1 MPAVSVPDIT
11 ILPRIPEPDPL
22 AARPR
27 PVRTVTTAPKGYE
40 GEGFPVR
47 RAFAGVD
54 LADLDPF
61 VHMDQMG
68 EVEYAPGEAKGTPW
82 HPHRGF
88 ETVTYMMD
96 GTFEHS
102 DSNGG
107 GGVITN
113 GDTQWMTAGA
123 GILHIEKPPEAL
135 VVSGGLFHGIQ
146 LWVNL
151 PRAQKWSPP
160 RYQDLRASEVTL
172 LASPDGGAL
181 VRVIAGEVA
190 GHAGPGSTYTP
201 MTYLHATLSPTAR
214 LVLPWRPDDNA
225 LVYVLNGH
233 GSVGPERRPI
243 QTGQLAV
250 FGPGDTIAIEAA
262 AVQESR
268 SPNLDVLVLGGRPI
282 REPVAWMGPFVMNTR
297 EEISQA
303 VADYQAGRLGTI
315 PAITAVHNTPTTIVE
330 SGQRRTLRSS
340 ARADGQRPRRRPSPG
355 HIGKRELTSIRRPRA
370 IGRTAREATAPGRDD
385 AAGRPDGV
393 E

>member
-1 MPAVSVPDIT
+1 MPAVTVDDISV
-11 ILPRIPEPDPL
+11 LPRIPQPDPL
-22 AARPR
+22 GLRQR
-27 PVRTVTTAPKGYE
+27 PVRGVTSAPHGFE

-68 EVEYAPGEAKGTPW
+68 EVEYAPGEPKGTPW

-88 ETVTYMMD
+88 ETVTYIMD
-96 GTFEHS
+96 GTFEHN

-151 PRAQKWSPP
+151 PKAQKWAPP
-160 RYQDLRASEVTL
+160 RYQDLRASQVAL

-181 VRVIAGEVA
+181 LRVIAGEL
-190 GHAGPGSTYTP
+190 GEHIGPGSTYTP
-201 MTYLHATLSPTAR
+201 MTLVHATLNPGAR
-214 LVLPWRPDDNA
+214 LEIPWREDYNA
-225 LVYVLNGH
+225 LVYVLAGNGRA
-233 GSVGPERRPI
+233 GSEGWPM
-243 QTGQLAV
+243 QAGQLAV
-250 FGPGDTIAIEAA
+250 FGPGNAVSLEAS
-262 AVQESR
+262 VQQESR

-297 EEISQA
+297 QEVVQA
-303 VADYQAGRLGTI
+303 FEDYRAGRLGSV
-315 PAITAVHNTPTTIVE
+315 PAVHNAPTRVVE
-330 SGQRRTLRSS
+330 S
-340 ARADGQRPRRRPSPG
+340 DG
-355 HIGKRELTSIRRPRA
+355 A
-370 IGRTAREATAPGRDD
+370 
-385 AAGRPDGV
+385 
-393 E
+393 

>member
-1 MPAVSVPDIT
+1 MPAITVPDIT
-11 ILPRIPEPDPL
+11 VLPRIPDPDPV

-27 PVRTVTTAPKGYE
+27 PVRTITSAPSGLE

-68 EVEYAPGEAKGTPW
+68 EVEYAPGEPKGTPW

-135 VVSGGLFHGIQ
+135 VVAGGLFHGIQ

-151 PRAQKWSPP
+151 PRDLKWSPP
-160 RYQDLRASEVTL
+160 RYQDLRASEVAL
-172 LASPDGGAL
+172 VSSGDGGAL

-201 MTYLHATLSPTAR
+201 MTLVHATLSPGAR
-214 LVLPWRPDDNA
+214 LALPWRAQDNA
-225 LVYVLNGH
+225 LVYVLAGQ
-233 GSVGPERRPI
+233 GSVGAERRPI
-243 QTGQLAV
+243 RTGQLAV
-250 FGPGDTIAIEAA
+250 LGDGTTITVDAGP
-262 AVQESR
+262 VQESR

-297 EEISQA
+297 AEVVQA
-303 VADYQAGRLGTI
+303 FEDYQAGRLGSI
-315 PAITAVHNTPTTIVE
+315 PAIHNAPTTLVE
-330 SGQRRTLRSS
+330 SRR
-340 ARADGQRPRRRPSPG
+340 
-355 HIGKRELTSIRRPRA
+355 HE
-370 IGRTAREATAPGRDD
+370 D
-385 AAGRPDGV
+385 AAGGGRA
-393 E
+393 